1 MPLPLIVALI
11 VLVVIV
17 VVGTVGTLIDNAEE
31 KVEHHESTPR
41 DRHDRV

>member
-1 MPLPLIVALI
+1 MPLTLTVALI

-17 VVGTVGTLIDNAEE
+17 IVGVAGTLIDNAEE
-31 KVEHHESTPR
+31 QVEHHESTAR